1 MIVVVDY
8 GLGNLGSIANMLKKI
23 GAHAVVSSD
32 PAVVEKADKLILPGV
47 GAFDAGMKNLETR
60 GLIPLLNYRVLE
72 QKTPILGVCL
82 GMQLLCKR
90 SEEGQLPGLGWL
102 DAEVIRFKFDGN
114 IANLKIP
121 HMGWNTLTVR
131 QPYPLFADLE
141 AENRFYFVHSYHVV
155 CADMGNV
162 LAQTNY
168 GFDFASAVVKD
179 NIMGVQFHPEKSHKF
194 GMRLY
199 KNFAERV

>member
-121 HMGWNTLTVR
+121 HMGWNTLAVR
-131 QPYPLFADLE
+131 QPHPLFADLE